1 MNQMKTETNVNR
13 LLKKVFLFIIKYMPI
28 TQMVGMLINNTL
40 FYFDIVTKAYYLFNY
55 LTGNSLITTS
65 LLYVCSYLFKFCNWY
80 RLIVTA
86 NFINITITILY
97 IYINPPITDFQL
109 LVLYYTISVLFIFII
124 IIKKFKC
131 NERKSSKTTK

>member
-28 TQMVGMLINNTL
+28 IQMVGMLINNTL

-80 RLIVTA
+80 RLIITA

-131 NERKSSKTTK
+131 NERKSNQTIK

>member
-131 NERKSSKTTK
+131 NERKSNQTTK

>member
-80 RLIVTA
+80 RLIITA

-97 IYINPPITDFQL
+97 IYINSPITDFQL

-131 NERKSSKTTK
+131 NERKSSQTTK